1 MLCHPYPSRS
11 WLGTGLAT
19 RPGGCIRLN
28 RRRWDDEGEV
38 FPQPQ
43 KEMVVVTVR
52 GQPEFSDSV

>member
-11 WLGTGLAT
+11 LLGTGLAT

-28 RRRWDDEGEV
+28 SRKWDDENEV
-38 FPQPQ
+38 FPPPH